1 MKKVNQIL
9 SVFLAMIFIVSNT
22 GIFIYKTHCL
32 CTGTK
37 QVGIYIKPES
47 CDENFHVHHNHDVFG
62 NEKTTNENNCHECS
76 TQNHDCGCASPEI
89 RFFKLSNNITQHE
102 VSFERAPSVKITDL
116 ILSTVIF
123 FTKPSLVAETH
134 IKYFQP
140 PPNIK
145 SSKFLLIRLNQLKIP
160 ISA

>member
-1 MKKVNQIL
+1 MRKVNQIL
-9 SVFLAMIFIVSNT
+9 SVFLAIIFIVSNT
-22 GIFIYKTHCL
+22 GVFIYKTYCL

-47 CDENFHVHHNHDVFG
+47 CDENLHVHHKHDAFG
-62 NEKTTNENNCHECS
+62 IEKTTNENHCHECS
-76 TQNHDCGCASPEI
+76 NQNHDCGCASPEVS
-89 RFFKLSNNITQHE
+89 FFRLSNNITQHE
-102 VSFERAPSVKITDL
+102 VSFERAPSVKITDI
-116 ILSTVIF
+116 ILPGVVF
-123 FTKPSLVAETH
+123 FVKPLFVAETH
-134 IKYFQP
+134 VKYAEP